1 MGNKINLTAS
11 DGHNLTAYRAEP
23 TGTPLGTVVVVQE
36 IFGVNSHIQSVA
48 DGYASAGYLAIA
60 PALFDRVKPDMEL
73 GYEGDDVTVGREAA
87 FPLGWD
93 APLMDINAAIE
104 VGSGETNRKVAV
116 VGYCWGGSLAYLAAC
131 ESNVNCAVGYYGG
144 QILKILD
151 AKPKLQVQAPVML
164 HFGENDTGIPLTDV
178 EQIKSRHPDVP
189 VHLYDAGH
197 GFNCDQRASFS
208 EPAAKLAL
216 ERTLKF
222 FTQHMTG

>member
-1 MGNKINLTAS
+1 MGNKIKLTAS

-178 EQIKSRHPDVP
+178 DQIKSKHPDVP

-216 ERTLKF
+216 ERTLEF
-222 FTQHMTG
+222 FSKHMAG